1 LPFGFRRQPCANPR
15 GDGVV
20 KAFLWYLR
28 HDAHGRRM
36 AHLCGSVKSFN
47 ACIINVYDEDIAAAI
62 ATNSW
67 GGRQ

>member
-1 LPFGFRRQPCANPR
+1 
-15 GDGVV
+15 
-20 KAFLWYLR
+20 
-28 HDAHGRRM
+28 M